1 MTCKPMS
8 SFRYGCHALM
18 ATLISLS
25 LIGGFASAG
34 QARDNNPYPT
44 VAIADYIFG
53 CMGSNGQTRQALERC
68 SCSIDVI
75 ASILTYED
83 YEKAETV
90 LSMRRLSGEKGTV
103 FKTSARWKKVVDD
116 LRRAQAEAEV
126 RCF

>member
-1 MTCKPMS
+1 MRFFKRWVFYEILSVIFMLSFISVS
-8 SFRYGCHALM
+8 SVRA
-18 ATLISLS
+18 AE
-25 LIGGFASAG
+25 
-34 QARDNNPYPT
+34 NNPFPT

-53 CMGSNGQTRQALERC
+53 CMASNGQTRQALERC

-75 ASILTYED
+75 ASIVTYED

-90 LSMRRLSGEKGTV
+90 LSLRRLTGEKSALY
-103 FKTSARWKKVVDD
+103 KTAAQYKNAVDV